1 MTESGGGIARTT
13 GAVAV
18 ATVASRATGFLRTVA
33 LAAVLGTAAVGDAY
47 NGANGLPNMVYE
59 LLLGGVLSSVLVPAL
74 ARARMR
80 GRAHSR
86 LFAQRLLLASLLGAA
101 IVTVAAVL
109 AAPYVVPALVR
120 DPEQSQLATMLAY
133 LLLPEIVFLTIA
145 ATVTAVLNV
154 SDSYAPAAWAPV
166 VNNGVVLAA
175 AVSFVLLPGPVTLTP
190 TSMTTAQILVV
201 GIGTTAGIG
210 AQAARTVRALR
221 RTGFRWS
228 WRVRPVPYTLR
239 PVRVGARMIGWILVY
254 VVTSQVGVAVVLR
267 VAFSHDGVST
277 YTYADLLFQMPYGVL
292 AVSLLTVL
300 MPRIARAVAEGD
312 RAVLIDDMG
321 RAARYSVVALV
332 PAVVAMTL
340 LGPVLTT
347 TVFVGN
353 IDVPAA
359 RTIGT
364 ALALSAFG
372 LAPFALVML
381 QMRVFYAGNDM
392 RTPALINIAMVS
404 MKIAVVGASAVTL
417 PSHTVVVM
425 LPVAGSLAY
434 VVGMTCGHLCL
445 RRRYGLLG
453 FRAVA
458 ETFVRVLW
466 ASVAAGVFCIA
477 AVGLAHLLIDD
488 PRTAAAATL
497 AAAVT
502 FGVPAFLLAAKAI
515 GIPEVHNAKALLA
528 G

>member
-1 MTESGGGIARTT
+1 M
-13 GAVAV
+13 
-18 ATVASRATGFLRTVA
+18 
-33 LAAVLGTAAVGDAY
+33 
-47 NGANGLPNMVYE
+47 
-59 LLLGGVLSSVLVPAL
+59 
-74 ARARMR
+74 
-80 GRAHSR
+80 
-86 LFAQRLLLASLLGAA
+86 FAQRLLLASLLCAA

-175 AVSFVLLPGPVTLTP
+175 AVGFVLLPGPVTLTP
-190 TSMTTAQILVV
+190 TSMTTAQILVL

-210 AQAARTVRALR
+210 AQAAWTVRALR

-312 RAVLIDDMG
+312 RAALIDDMG
-321 RAARYSVVALV
+321 RAARYSVVALC
-332 PAVVAMTL
+332 A
-340 LGPVLTT
+340 G
-347 TVFVGN
+347 
-353 IDVPAA
+353 
-359 RTIGT
+359 R
-364 ALALSAFG
+364 G
-372 LAPFALVML
+372 L
-381 QMRVFYAGNDM
+381 R
-392 RTPALINIAMVS
+392 
-404 MKIAVVGASAVTL
+404 
-417 PSHTVVVM
+417 
-425 LPVAGSLAY
+425 
-434 VVGMTCGHLCL
+434 
-445 RRRYGLLG
+445 
-453 FRAVA
+453 
-458 ETFVRVLW
+458 
-466 ASVAAGVFCIA
+466 
-477 AVGLAHLLIDD
+477 
-488 PRTAAAATL
+488 
-497 AAAVT
+497 
-502 FGVPAFLLAAKAI
+502 
-515 GIPEVHNAKALLA
+515 
-528 G
+528 